1 MAPLEPAGPKCYTIL
16 MASGPIFS
24 GDLDPDIAALIGG
37 NFEDVTP
44 NPDLEEGQPGP
55 TARPDAGALGP
66 SAPVFDDLFEGMD
79 ITGAA
84 KAEGPQS
91 VDLTKKRFPTI
102 KKFEQDPPNRF
113 FADPDFYKS
122 VMSNAGE
129 EAQALHQVIQKYNQA
144 QDPKDKSILRQ
155 KLIPAYWNLMR
166 RFSLSCARKDFPL
179 CRQMTMRFGCILPSL
194 LNPEQRDILER
205 VVLKNELDEPVYYM
219 DEWIKLVSSGQLK
232 ASSTDEVRLSRMD
245 ERSKFQ
251 TLMAKAQGRKDSAE
265 GILRAKAEER
275 GSLEETLKQKVEAL
289 CSHDTH
295 PGLLHIPA
303 PYNELQKHA
312 FLEIADIF
320 RRLAAADRELA
331 RAISDFEDADKDMKS
346 IGERASGTADNPKA
360 DLQSVAQEF
369 ETVRQMVKMTCGRQ
383 GNHFPILTK
392 EYFHGSLR
400 EIGTRENVIQIM
412 AWIESIDQE
421 AFCRHYK
428 NQVNRIVPY
437 VILLPSYGETGI
449 CWEPFDRFNR
459 ATSRGR
465 IAVPMFAKSLPLAIL
480 YAVADLRWQA
490 AKEKASYYWM
500 EEGLTGNYYQ
510 SFVSKKLKG
519 DVKEYFI
526 ADYILWITK
535 ESEGV
540 QKLDKDT
547 RGIFWR
553 YLPFTQAVKDKLKT
567 RSYVYQE
574 LYQKDMNRAMSDG
587 Y

>member
-1 MAPLEPAGPKCYTIL
+1 
-16 MASGPIFS
+16 
-24 GDLDPDIAALIGG
+24 
-37 NFEDVTP
+37 
-44 NPDLEEGQPGP
+44 
-55 TARPDAGALGP
+55 
-66 SAPVFDDLFEGMD
+66 
-79 ITGAA
+79 
-84 KAEGPQS
+84 
-91 VDLTKKRFPTI
+91 
-102 KKFEQDPPNRF
+102 
-113 FADPDFYKS
+113 
-122 VMSNAGE
+122 
-129 EAQALHQVIQKYNQA
+129 
-144 QDPKDKSILRQ
+144 
-155 KLIPAYWNLMR
+155 
-166 RFSLSCARKDFPL
+166 
-179 CRQMTMRFGCILPSL
+179 
-194 LNPEQRDILER
+194 
-205 VVLKNELDEPVYYM
+205 
-219 DEWIKLVSSGQLK
+219 VSSGQLK